1 MRHRREF
8 IFVAT
13 KSLIKLNV
21 SVVSV
26 VKAWSSLINPSII
39 ISYVCHPLCHPTLW
53 RHCLSSKQLEPRLR
67 PVKVSRGYTIL
78 PERVTKNAPIASSG
92 WCKTFLV
99 YNMFTLI
106 LIKRMKDLNRNLFK
120 NCLIKRIQ
128 KRNATVIDSSN
139 NEVRNKNEYC
149 NKLNCMTC
157 WSSDLFV
164 RNKNE
169 NGKLNCTRCW
179 SSDKFVR
186 NSCTW
191 MCGVILQSCDIE
203 TNPGPIDVT
212 LVTLNCR
219 GLKNE
224 TKFKQL
230 LNRIHNSHTHDKNL
244 IVALQETHVEN
255 NQLKYMWKG
264 QHIFTGGEGSKGG
277 VITLLSDNIR
287 IKETV
292 DLGNEA
298 HIAAVDV
305 LNENQQNELIIANL
319 HAPCAHNSEKLN
331 FFNNIRTEINKLL
344 VKDQDSKCVLLGDY
358 NTTFGDH
365 ERSGTVRSTSEIS
378 IANKLT
384 ESFDDLYLV
393 DCWRGDY
400 HTMT

>member
-1 MRHRREF
+1 
-8 IFVAT
+8 
-13 KSLIKLNV
+13 
-21 SVVSV
+21 
-26 VKAWSSLINPSII
+26 
-39 ISYVCHPLCHPTLW
+39 
-53 RHCLSSKQLEPRLR
+53 
-67 PVKVSRGYTIL
+67 
-78 PERVTKNAPIASSG
+78 
-92 WCKTFLV
+92 
-99 YNMFTLI
+99 
-106 LIKRMKDLNRNLFK
+106 MKDLNRNLFK

-149 NKLNCMTC
+149 NKLNCTTC

-179 SSDKFVR
+179 SSDQFVR

-191 MCGVILQSCDIE
+191 MCGVILQSGDIE

-212 LVTLNCR
+212 LVSLNCR
-219 GLKNE
+219 GLKKE

-230 LNRIHNSHTHDKNL
+230 LNRIHNSHTYDKNL

-264 QHIFTGGEGSKGG
+264 QHIFMGGEGSKGG

-287 IKETV
+287 IKEKV

-305 LNENQQNELIIANL
+305 INENQQYELIIANL
-319 HAPCAHNSEKLN
+319 HAPCSHNSEKLN
-331 FFNNIRTEINKLL
+331 FFNNIRH
-344 VKDQDSKCVLLGDY
+344 DSRL
-358 NTTFGDH
+358 
-365 ERSGTVRSTSEIS
+365 
-378 IANKLT
+378 
-384 ESFDDLYLV
+384 
-393 DCWRGDY
+393 
-400 HTMT
+400 